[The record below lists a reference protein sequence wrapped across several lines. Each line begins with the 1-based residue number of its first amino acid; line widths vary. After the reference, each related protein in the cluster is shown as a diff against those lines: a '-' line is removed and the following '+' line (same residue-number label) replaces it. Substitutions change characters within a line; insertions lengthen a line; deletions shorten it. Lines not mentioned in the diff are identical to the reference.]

1 MACVTRWIPGS
12 ATVSRRSA
20 DRGGADAPRQGP
32 DLAASGDF
40 GVTRFILR
48 RVLWLVPVLL
58 FVSLITFTLMHLT
71 PGGPWDRDKPVSQ
84 QVAANLNAKYNL
96 DKPIWQ
102 QYLLYMNGV
111 LHGDL
116 GQAYTYQDRS
126 VTTILLQGLPAT
138 ASLGALAALLAI
150 AVGVPLGLIAGTR
163 QNSLVDYSALSF
175 GTVFASVPSFVLAF
189 VLKIVFA
196 LDLHLVPTGGW
207 GAPSQYVLPVLT
219 LGLNQA
225 ALLARITRASV
236 LDVSRHD
243 FMRTARAKGLTETLI
258 VQRHLL
264 KNSLIPVVTVLGPI
278 LAFLLIGSLV
288 VETIFSIPGIG
299 RNLVQGSTQR
309 DYSLIMGTTLLYAFV
324 IALLNLIV
332 DVLYGFIDPRITYR

>member
-1 MACVTRWIPGS
+1 MTG
-12 ATVSRRSA
+12 
-20 DRGGADAPRQGP
+20 
-32 DLAASGDF
+32 
-40 GVTRFILR
+40 FIVR

-71 PGGPWDRDKPVSQ
+71 PGGPWDRDKPVSP
-84 QVAANLNAKYNL
+84 QVANNLNARYNL

-116 GQAYTYQDRS
+116 GPAYTYQDRS
-126 VTTILLQGLPAT
+126 VTSILLQGLPAT
-138 ASLGALAALLAI
+138 ASLGALAALLAVV
-150 AVGVPLGLIAGTR
+150 VGVPLGLIAATR
-163 QNSLVDYSALSF
+163 QNSAVDYSALTF
-175 GTVFASVPSFVLAF
+175 GTMFASVPAFVLAF

-207 GAPSQYVLPVLT
+207 GAPAQYVLPVLT

-225 ALLARITRASV
+225 ALLTRITRASV
-236 LDVSRHD
+236 LDVTRQD
-243 FMRTARAKGLTETLI
+243 FMRTARAKGLTEALI

-264 KNSLIPVVTVLGPI
+264 KNSLIPVVTVMGPM
-278 LAFLLIGSLV
+278 LAFLLIGSLI

-299 RNLVQGSTQR
+299 RNLVQGITQR
-309 DYSLIMGTTLLYAFV
+309 DYSLIMGTTLVYAFV